1 MARRCI
7 LKYQFQCSK
16 LTEEPSLPMFS
27 TTIDYSVR
35 DGDQYNFVH
44 SNCGFIHYQEKC
56 FVISNNYDTFA
67 QKIIRM
73 KKQLIIS
80 TSIDLVRI
88 APDKIVYIA
97 SDGNYSTLVQTDNE
111 VRMLSYQLGQIEK
124 MISSQLGSE
133 GNIFIRIGKSLI
145 INRSYIYYI
154 NIPKQKLT
162 LSDVASFSHSVTA
175 SKEALKQL
183 KELLE
188 KEVK

>member
-1 MARRCI
+1 M
-7 LKYQFQCSK
+7 
-16 LTEEPSLPMFS
+16 
-27 TTIDYSVR
+27 V
-35 DGDQYNFVH
+35 
-44 SNCGFIHYQEKC
+44 
-56 FVISNNYDTFA
+56 
-67 QKIIRM
+67 
-73 KKQLIIS
+73 IS

-88 APDKIVYIA
+88 AAERIVYIA

-124 MISSQLGSE
+124 MISTQLGSE

-154 NIPKQKLT
+154 NISKQKLT
-162 LSDVASFSHSVTA
+162 LSDVASFNHTVTA

>member
-1 MARRCI
+1 
-7 LKYQFQCSK
+7 
-16 LTEEPSLPMFS
+16 
-27 TTIDYSVR
+27 
-35 DGDQYNFVH
+35 
-44 SNCGFIHYQEKC
+44 
-56 FVISNNYDTFA
+56 
-67 QKIIRM
+67 M

-80 TSIDLVRI
+80 TSIDLVRV

-124 MISSQLGSE
+124 MISSQLGNE

-145 INRSYIYYI
+145 INRSYVYYI
-154 NIPKQKLT
+154 NVPKQKLI
-162 LSDVASFSHSVTA
+162 LSDVATFNHSVTA
-175 SKEALKQL
+175 SKDALKQL